1 MERDMLRRLFGLL
14 ILAVLAPLASAA
26 ASPIP
31 IALRLERLDAEQ
43 GLSLSLRTRGDSDG
57 RTTFANED
65 QWADVRDARRLI
77 RDLRVEDGSGR
88 ALSVSQDAS
97 GWTVRHAP
105 GQPLTVRY
113 RIAPSGPSV
122 LGAEPMAVHRPIVQ
136 AGMLHLVGHTA
147 LVLPTGARDSD
158 TIAFEFDARAV
169 ADDAHFAS
177 SFGPGARLA
186 TTPVQLARLRNSLFI
201 GGAIHLSTLDTRD
214 GKIAVA
220 LSAMAPGFDRRA
232 FDEDVRAVL
241 GGVRAFYRDSQPWFL
256 IGLHGATGGEEKGIR
271 IGGGTGLERA
281 FTTYVAADYDL
292 RNRDERGLLRWLLA
306 HEYSHQWIGQTLRLS
321 IQGDERKE
329 PRGYWFTEG
338 FTEFF
343 AVRVLTR
350 AGLFDSAQALD
361 AFNERILRYNLV
373 KRRGLGADAAGDRF
387 WSDPDAEQLLYQR
400 GYLAAWQAELSLR
413 RASDGRRGLDDVLQA
428 LILKARK
435 QPAYRVDNS
444 ALIAAITAGMSA
456 GDAEVFRRFVLD
468 GGESPLRAADFAPCL
483 SGYVQGDGAVLDGR
497 RFDVAPGTVLQY
509 RRIDDAEAD
518 CFKH

>member
-31 IALRLERLDAEQ
+31 ITLRLERLDAEQ

-77 RDLRVEDGSGR
+77 RDLRVEDEGGR

-113 RIAPSGPSV
+113 RIAPSGASV

-186 TTPVQLARLRNSLFI
+186 TTSVQLARLRNSLFI

-281 FTTYVAADYDL
+281 FTTYIAADYDL
-292 RNRDERGLLRWLLA
+292 RDRDERGLLRWLLA

-350 AGLFDSAQALD
+350 AGLFDSARALD

-387 WSDPDAEQLLYQR
+387 WSDPDAEQLLYRR

-435 QPAYRVDNS
+435 QPAYRVDNP

-509 RRIDDAEAD
+509 RRIDGATAD